1 MPSKLS
7 EISTRIFS
15 GGTPSTQC
23 DEYWGGD
30 IPWLSSGETSNR
42 YIVKTQNHI
51 TLEGVENSSTKLAKK
66 NTIVI
71 ASAGQGLTRG
81 QTSLLCLDT
90 YINQSIIAIE
100 INPSLA
106 NPLFVFFNI
115 STRYEELRSISDG
128 TSSRG
133 SLTTK
138 LIGEL
143 EIDLPERDVQD
154 KIAYLISTIDGK
166 IRTDQSIN
174 DNLLS
179 QLQLLYNNLLDDVS
193 SNIRIGSIA
202 KIYSGGTPNTSTE
215 EYWGGDYNW
224 LSSGETRN
232 RFISSTEKTITKSG
246 VDNSSTRLAHEYDT
260 VIASAGQGLTRGQV
274 SMLFT
279 ETYVNQSII
288 VVNSGEEYAYL
299 IYCNLSNRYEE
310 LRNISDS
317 TSIRGSI
324 TTKMIADLE
333 IPVVDTE
340 LLSEFNNNVKKIL
353 FKIRSNLK
361 EIRCLSFF
369 RDYLTPKLMSGEID
383 VSSLGDT
390 QLKNH

>member
-1 MPSKLS
+1 MVKLGS
-7 EISTRIFS
+7 IASIKTGKLDSNAAESDGIYPFFTCSPDTLRINTYAFDQEAILLAGNNAEGNYTAKYYSGKFNAYQRTYVISSSDSDVYSTRFIGCAITLALKQLKDVS
-15 GGTPSTQC
+15 QGTSTKFLTKAILQ
-23 DEYWGGD
+23 DLD
-30 IPWLSSGETSNR
+30 IPDYSMQDQLR
-42 YIVKTQNHI
+42 IV
-51 TLEGVENSSTKLAKK
+51 
-66 NTIVI
+66 
-71 ASAGQGLTRG
+71 
-81 QTSLLCLDT
+81 
-90 YINQSIIAIE
+90 SIM
-100 INPSLA
+100 
-106 NPLFVFFNI
+106 
-115 STRYEELRSISDG
+115 
-128 TSSRG
+128 G
-133 SLTTK
+133 SLEDC
-138 LIGEL
+138 IGVL
-143 EIDLPERDVQD
+143 C
-154 KIAYLISTIDGK
+154 K
-166 IRTDQSIN
+166 IN

-179 QLQLLYNNLLDDVS
+179 QLQLLYNNLLDDAS
-193 SNIRIGSIA
+193 SNIKIGSIA

-215 EYWGGDYNW
+215 GYWSGDYNW

-288 VVNSGEEYAYL
+288 VVNSGEKYAYL

-333 IPVVDTE
+333 IPDVDTE
-340 LLSEFNNNVKKIL
+340 LLSGFNNNAENIL

-361 EIRCLSFF
+361 EIRCLSFL
-369 RDYLTPKLMSGEID
+369 RDCLMPKLMSGEID
-383 VSSLGDT
+383 VSTLEIP
-390 QLKNH
+390 N